1 MMENNKRK
9 NSAKNAYSSFI
20 NRILRIFR
28 WFSNIFDRL
37 IYSHGTLVVLA
48 VTAIVCASI
57 YFSTGTN
64 TVVSS
69 SKTLNNVATSAIYNS
84 ETFELTGL
92 PNTCNVTIIGDSAS
106 VTTASNRTG
115 SCVANLEGYGE
126 GTYNVSIT
134 ATGYGDSVSTV
145 VEPSQATLTLKR
157 KTSVEYN
164 VSYDFINQNQ
174 MSKKY
179 VLGTPTFADGS
190 DNKVYIR
197 ASEDTLKNIAMVK
210 ALIDVSGKTESFDV
224 DAPIVAYDSN
234 GNVINADISPSTV
247 TMHVEV
253 SSPSKTIPIVLK
265 TTGSL
270 PTGKS
275 INSITL
281 DSQSTT
287 IYGYSDKISSVDS
300 ISVTLDLSSIT
311 SDSNSVSLP
320 VTLPDGV
327 NDSDVSIVNV
337 TVTLAD
343 STTTTISG
351 LPILYKNNTNNY
363 GAEYVRDTNG
373 NDITNATVTITG
385 AASVI
390 NSLTADD
397 FNVYI
402 DLNGVSTGVVTLKL
416 NVECT
421 SDKESLI
428 SYSIE
433 PVEVVLNLVETK

>member
-1 MMENNKRK
+1 MMENKKR
-9 NSAKNAYSSFI
+9 NSVKNAYTSFV

-37 IYSHGTLVVLA
+37 IYSHGALVVIAITA
-48 VTAIVCASI
+48 VVCLSI
-57 YFSTGTN
+57 YLTTGTN

-84 ETFELTGL
+84 ETFELTGM
-92 PNTCNVTIIGDSAS
+92 PDSCNVTIIGDSAS
-106 VTTASNRTG
+106 VTTASNRSG

-126 GTYNVSIT
+126 GTYNVTIN

-145 VEPSQATLTLKR
+145 VEPSQVTLTLKR
-157 KTSVEYN
+157 KTSIEYN

-210 ALIDVSGKTESFDV
+210 ALIDVAGKTESFTV
-224 DAPIVAYDSN
+224 DAPIVAYDAS

-247 TMHVEV
+247 TMNVEV
-253 SSPSKTIPIVLK
+253 TSPSKTIPIVLK

-270 PTGKS
+270 PAGKS

-281 DSQSTT
+281 DSQSTV
-287 IYGYSDKISSVDS
+287 IYGSSDKLASVDS
-300 ISVTLDLSSIT
+300 INVTLDLSSIT
-311 SDSNSVSLP
+311 SDSNSISLP

-327 NDSDVSIVNV
+327 NTSDISIVNV

-343 STTTTISG
+343 SSTKTITG

-363 GAEYVRDTNG
+363 GTEYVRDTSG
-373 NDITNATVTITG
+373 NDITNATITITG
-385 AASVI
+385 ASSVI
-390 NSLTADD
+390 DSLTADD

-402 DLNGVSTGVVTLKL
+402 DLNGISTGNVTLKL

-428 SYSIE
+428 SYTVEPIE
-433 PVEVVLNLVETK
+433 VMLNLVETK